1 MVKHPFL
8 SVVDFASFLLGSE
21 AFARKLLAGYRLDEW
36 DKWKGAFTNFWSSFQ
51 ELEPQHEVF
60 EHHGS
65 SLHSCVPVVF
75 HGDEGTS
82 VGKRGLFVF
91 SWSPVLSI
99 GQSGLSRYFMISQI
113 PYKYYGKLAKGNEA
127 GNPALDTIMKAGVDT
142 MLQAFIHGVPCGND
156 KLYLVPVGLCGD
168 HIFHANRS
176 CMLSHT
182 LACV

>member
-1 MVKHPFL
+1 
-8 SVVDFASFLLGSE
+8 
-21 AFARKLLAGYRLDEW
+21 
-36 DKWKGAFTNFWSSFQ
+36 
-51 ELEPQHEVF
+51 
-60 EHHGS
+60 
-65 SLHSCVPVVF
+65 
-75 HGDEGTS
+75 
-82 VGKRGLFVF
+82 
-91 SWSPVLSI
+91 
-99 GQSGLSRYFMISQI
+99 MISQI

-176 CMLSHT
+176 CMLSNT